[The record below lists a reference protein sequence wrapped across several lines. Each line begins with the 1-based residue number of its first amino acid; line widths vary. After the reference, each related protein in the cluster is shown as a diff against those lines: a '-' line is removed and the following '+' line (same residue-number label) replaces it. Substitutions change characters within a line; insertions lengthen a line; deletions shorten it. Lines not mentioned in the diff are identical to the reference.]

1 MPYCTP
7 WHRCYQ
13 CQWRVSRMRALVWS
27 IFRSCLRGK
36 ICDTYLGCS
45 CSEADQETVS
55 IFHITPSATGSL
67 TEAPQCCGNRD
78 NGLSSSLS
86 ARIDVS
92 GKILWLT
99 LIWHFAECAGKVE
112 RWRAGTNDGGEIKV
126 GFSISDFT
134 DSWWLFSFPLAC
146 QWFCYIYLYPK
157 EATLLLPF
165 VLWPNST

>member
-7 WHRCYQ
+7 WQRCYQ
-13 CQWRVSRMRALVWS
+13 CQWRVLRMRALVWP
-27 IFRSCLRGK
+27 IFCSCLQGK
-36 ICDTYLGCS
+36 ICDKYLGCS
-45 CSEADQETVS
+45 CSEADQKTVS

-112 RWRAGTNDGGEIKV
+112 RWRAGTNDGGDKSRIFHIWFHRLLMAFFFPIGLSV
-126 GFSISDFT
+126 ILLH
-134 DSWWLFSFPLAC
+134 LFIP
-146 QWFCYIYLYPK
+146 
-157 EATLLLPF
+157 
-165 VLWPNST
+165 